1 MQEHIKSFEDL
12 EVELLDRMQA
22 RGCTPIT
29 VTGYRYLCN
38 SVISWLRNNGFTSY
52 SKEGGEKFLQ
62 NYLATHER
70 NQYYLS
76 LRTVIYRL
84 DDIIENTWNDVH
96 SDKGKHFYLSDEFF
110 ETVDRY
116 CSWANE
122 TAHAI
127 RTIKNKR
134 YAISWFLSEL
144 SAIGC
149 CSLEH
154 LSPAFITS
162 ACVKITDHN
171 LWGEIRVFLKYLSEF
186 EIVKSDYSTIVPHY
200 SKPYVIPS
208 VYSIEEVKK
217 IEEAVD
223 TSTVLGKRDYAMIL
237 LASRMGMRS
246 GDIVNLRIED
256 VSKKN
261 ELNIIQEKTGKILH
275 LPLIKEVKSA
285 IEDYLSFRLFSPIE
299 QLFITVKAPYRAVT
313 TSTLRRALKK
323 YITLAGIDPGKRK
336 CGPHVL
342 RSSLASSMVND
353 DISYETVR
361 KVLGHS
367 SNNAIKHYARID
379 VEKLRRYSLTPPVP
393 TNKFYAFLY
402 GEVK

>member
-1 MQEHIKSFEDL
+1 MQERNYSFEEL
-12 EVELLDRMQA
+12 EAELLKRLKE
-22 RGCTPIT
+22 RGCTP
-29 VTGYRYLCN
+29 VTINGYRYQCHGIFAKLKE
-38 SVISWLRNNGFTSY
+38 NGYESY
-52 SKEGGEKFLQ
+52 SNERGMKLLQ
-62 NYLATHER
+62 E
-70 NQYYLS
+70 YYS
-76 LRTVIYRL
+76 RQGDNKYYRSIRTVIYRL
-84 DDIIENTWNDVH
+84 NDIMDNVWHDVH
-96 SDKGKHFYLSDEFF
+96 SDKGKHFYLSDEFI
-110 ETVDRY
+110 ETIDRY

-342 RSSLASSMVND
+342 RSSLASSMINN